1 MVSKI
6 NIDSNL
12 YFFDEKSGIKLSEYI
27 NNSEML
33 TPSNVKYNLKEVAFI
48 LKKLHNSQIIFPNIF
63 DPFKEM
69 KRYEELINKEDGKFY
84 EGYFELKK
92 EVLKLKGVLK
102 SFNIELVSCHN
113 DTVPENFLKKGDNLF
128 LIDWEYSGLNDP
140 IWDLAAFSIESNLSD
155 DEEKE
160 LLDYYFENSINSTIK
175 IRMEVHK
182 ICQDFLW
189 SIWTIFK
196 EMNGVSFGEY
206 GIKRLVSAQKRL
218 EDLKLWIN
226 LTDME

>member
-1 MVSKI
+1 MISTI

-33 TPSNVKYNLKEVAFI
+33 TPSNAKYNLKKVAVI

-69 KRYEELINKEDGKFY
+69 KRYEELINKENGKFY
-84 EGYFELKK
+84 DGYLELKK
-92 EVLKLKGVLK
+92 DVFKLKEILK

-113 DTVPENFLKKGDNLF
+113 DTVPENFLKKEDSLF

-160 LLDYYFENSINSTIK
+160 L
-175 IRMEVHK
+175 
-182 ICQDFLW
+182 
-189 SIWTIFK
+189 
-196 EMNGVSFGEY
+196 
-206 GIKRLVSAQKRL
+206 
-218 EDLKLWIN
+218 
-226 LTDME
+226 